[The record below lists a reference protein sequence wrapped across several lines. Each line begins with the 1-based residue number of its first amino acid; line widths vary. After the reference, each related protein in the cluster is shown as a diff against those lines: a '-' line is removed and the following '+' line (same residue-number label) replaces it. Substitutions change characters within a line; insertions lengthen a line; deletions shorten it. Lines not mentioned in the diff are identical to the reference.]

1 MPSSPLGG
9 RRILLG
15 VSGGIAAYK
24 ACIVAR
30 LFVEAGA
37 RVDTVLTASAERFV
51 GAATF
56 AGLTGGEVH
65 TSLWDDPARVP
76 HVRLAHG
83 VDLVVVAP
91 ATAHLIARAAAG
103 MADDLLTSVM
113 LETDAPILLA
123 PAMHT
128 GMWDHTA
135 TRGNVEALAQRG
147 VHLIGPVAGPL
158 AAGDEGMGRLA
169 EPSDI
174 LRAAED
180 LVARGRDL
188 AGRRIL
194 VTAGPTHEPIDAVR
208 FIGNRSSGR
217 MGFAVAR
224 AARDRGAE
232 VTLVVGPT
240 DVAAPEVPHLVRVE
254 TAAQMHAAVIAR
266 VGDVDA
272 VVMAAAVADFR
283 PERATGTKH
292 KKASGAPQVHLV
304 PTADILGE
312 LGARDARPILVG
324 FAAETDDVEA
334 EGRRKLADKRVDLVV
349 ANRVGA
355 EGTGFGTD
363 TDDAAI
369 LSRTGDDV
377 AMRRWTKVEL
387 ADAICD
393 RLAKLFVG

>member
-24 ACIVAR
+24 ACILAR

-254 TAAQMHAAVIAR
+254 TAAEMHAAVIAR

>member
-24 ACIVAR
+24 ACILAR

-147 VHLIGPVAGPL
+147 VHLIGPVVGPL

-254 TAAQMHAAVIAR
+254 TAAEMHAAVIAR

>member
-24 ACIVAR
+24 ACILAR

-254 TAAQMHAAVIAR
+254 TAAEMHAAVIAR
-266 VGDVDA
+266 VDDVDA

-377 AMRRWTKVEL
+377 AMRRWTKAEL

>member
-24 ACIVAR
+24 ACILAR

-123 PAMHT
+123 PAMHS

-254 TAAQMHAAVIAR
+254 TAAEMHAAVIAR

-283 PERATGTKH
+283 PERATETKH

>member
-24 ACIVAR
+24 ACILAR
-30 LFVEAGA
+30 LLVASGA
-37 RVDTVLTASAERFV
+37 RVDTILTGSAERFI

-65 TSLWDDPARVP
+65 TSLWDDPAGVP

-83 VDLVVVAP
+83 ADLVIVAP
-91 ATAHLIARAAAG
+91 ATAHLLARVAAG
-103 MADDLLTSVM
+103 MADDLLTSVL
-113 LETDAPILLA
+113 LETDAPVLIA
-123 PAMHT
+123 PAMHS
-128 GMWDHTA
+128 GMWENAA
-135 TRGNVEALAQRG
+135 TRGNVDALSQRG
-147 VHLIGPVAGPL
+147 VRFVGPVEGAL
-158 AAGDEGMGRLA
+158 AAGDEGVGRLA
-169 EPSDI
+169 EPDDI

-180 LVARGRDL
+180 LIARGRDL
-188 AGRRIL
+188 AGRRVL

-254 TAAQMHAAVIAR
+254 TAAQMRDAVLAR
-266 VGDVDA
+266 VDQVDA
-272 VVMAAAVADFR
+272 IVMAAAVADFR
-283 PERATGTKH
+283 PERAATSKH
-292 KKASGAPQVHLV
+292 KKAVGAPELRLV
-304 PTADILGE
+304 PTEDILGL
-312 LGARDARPILVG
+312 LGARERRPILVG
-324 FAAETDDVEA
+324 FAAETGSVED
-334 EGRRKLADKRVDLVV
+334 EGRRKLVDKRLDLVI
-349 ANRVGA
+349 ANLVGA
-355 EGTGFGTD
+355 EGTGFGSD

-369 LSRTGDDV
+369 LSPHDDDV
-377 AMRRWTKVEL
+377 AMRRWAKSAL

-393 RLAKLFVG
+393 RLAKLLIG